1 MVRPGAVDQQ
11 IPARQAFLAKA
22 GAGQKILG
30 GLIVDQAG
38 GLDAMQPQRLED
50 KGHQRLDGIGH
61 VALAGEFGADPVAH
75 GAALGNAAPH
85 IGQGA
90 AAQERIIAL
99 AQDKEDVSGVL
110 PCLFL
115 VALDA
120 AAEGPARQLVI
131 GPDRLPG
138 REKFPA
144 LAPKARPGEI
154 ITNARIAQID
164 ALPPDHRL
172 LAARKGQAAHEG
184 DRPGLGE
191 SSLDH
196 YSAASG
202 TAPSVWPKRPA
213 KAVMDS
219 SFLTGPTAAMVGR
232 PASITRAAKAFTVAT
247 SMASSWATISAADC
261 TRPSAKSCPAICSA
275 RLDGRSNPIS
285 SDTLSWARARATSA
299 SVRLTLIASISPAIT
314 AEMPAASVSPV
325 PT

>member
-1 MVRPGAVDQQ
+1 MVRPGADDQQ
-11 IPARQAFLAKA
+11 ETARQAFLAKA
-22 GAGQKILG
+22 GASQKIFG

-38 GLDAMQPQRLED
+38 GFDSMQAQRLED

-61 VALAGEFGADPVAH
+61 IALPGEFGADPIAH
-75 GAALGNAAPH
+75 GAALGDAAPH

-99 AQDKEDVSGVL
+99 AQDKEDISGVL
-110 PCLFL
+110 PRLFVL
-115 VALDA
+115 ALDA
-120 AAEGPARQLVI
+120 AAYGAARQFVI

-154 ITNARIAQID
+154 IADARIAQID
-164 ALPPDHRL
+164 ALPPDYRL
-172 LAARKGQAAHEG
+172 LAARKGQAAHES
-184 DRPGLGE
+184 DRPGFGE
-191 SSLDH
+191 SSLAH

-202 TAPSVWPKRPA
+202 MALPPKRPP
-213 KAVMDS
+213 KVEMDS

-261 TRPSAKSCPAICSA
+261 TRPSAKSCPAICSE
-275 RLDGRSNPIS
+275 RLEGRSIPIS
-285 SDTLSWARARATSA
+285 SDTLSWARARAPSA
-299 SVRLTLIASISPAIT
+299 SVRFSLVASISPAIT
-314 AEMPAASVSPV
+314 ADIPAASASPV